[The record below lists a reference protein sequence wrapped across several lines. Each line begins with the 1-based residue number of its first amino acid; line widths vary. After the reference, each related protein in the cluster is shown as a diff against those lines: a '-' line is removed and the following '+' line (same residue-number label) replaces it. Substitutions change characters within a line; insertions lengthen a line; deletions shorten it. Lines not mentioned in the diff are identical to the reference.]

1 MDWHHTD
8 PLTVRRANALR
19 AHDGDELATAQAL
32 QQIANVT
39 QHQPTRKSLK
49 FDADYFFRMHNVKMG
64 RLHTGLQSLHSNR
77 FGHHGKH
84 RRRAGRL
91 IRAH

>member
-1 MDWHHTD
+1 MDWHRTD
-8 PLTVRRANALR
+8 PLNVRRANALR

-39 QHQPTRKSLK
+39 QHKPTKKSLK
-49 FDADYFFRMHNVKMG
+49 FDADYFFRMHNTKMG
-64 RLHTGLQSLHSNR
+64 RLHDGSQILHSNR
-77 FGHHGKH
+77 FGHHRKQH
-84 RRRAGRL
+84 RRAGRL